1 MGIFLQ
7 LFLFYL
13 SNSQVICPCM
23 DLCCALFYPHLGLA
37 PQGAGHA
44 TGWVSAEEKKISK
57 SFEGQ
62 RFIPI
67 SRSKNYSKF

>member
-57 SFEGQ
+57 KLRGAEIHTDITIKELF
-62 RFIPI
+62 
-67 SRSKNYSKF
+67 